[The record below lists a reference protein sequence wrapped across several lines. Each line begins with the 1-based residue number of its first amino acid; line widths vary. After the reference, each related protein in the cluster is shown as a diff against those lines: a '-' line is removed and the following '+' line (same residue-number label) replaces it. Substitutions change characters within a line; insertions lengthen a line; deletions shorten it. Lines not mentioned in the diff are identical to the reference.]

1 MSETSGYRRDIGF
14 FSATM
19 IIAGSMIGS
28 GIFIVSADIVRQVHT
43 GPLLLLTWCITG
55 TLTLCATLS
64 FGELTGM
71 LPKAGG
77 MYVYMKEIYG
87 PMTGFLYGWACFL
100 VIECGS
106 IAAVA
111 VGSGRYMGTFFPAV
125 SDSHWLLGPWNL
137 KAWQATQDIALG
149 PYEFGLT
156 SSRAV
161 GITVILVITL
171 VNTYGV
177 KLGAWT
183 QNLFTVAKLGAMA
196 ALILFG
202 LTMTPKLLPVEGPYV
217 PPLSISPVT
226 MLAALVVAQVG
237 SFFSC
242 DGWHYIGNVGSEIKN
257 PKRTLPLSLLA
268 GPIIVIGLYLL
279 ANLAYL
285 RQLGPTGIATATE
298 NRVGAAALG
307 AIFGPLGGSLMA
319 GAIMISMFGY
329 VNGAS
334 FTTARVYQAM
344 GEDGLFPRGAGK
356 LNRHGVPAWAL
367 WLQATWACLL
377 TLTGTFEQL
386 VDYSTFASL
395 LFLVAVIAGLM
406 VMRVKKPDL
415 DRPYKTWGYPVV
427 PLIYVLGAGSILGFL
442 LRYKP
447 AFTWPGLVLVLL
459 GVPVYFLRSSSKPR
473 PINRPPDHPHI
484 GQDKGSRVRE

>member
-1 MSETSGYRRDIGF
+1 MTDTSGYRRDIGF

-55 TLTLCATLS
+55 VLTLCATLS
-64 FGELTGM
+64 YGELTGM
-71 LPKAGG
+71 MPKAGG
-77 MYVYMKEIYG
+77 MYVYLKEIYG

-111 VGSGRYMGTFFPAV
+111 VGSGRYMGTFFP
-125 SDSHWLLGPWNL
+125 SIGDSHWLLGPWNI
-137 KAWQATQDIALG
+137 KAWHVTQDIALG
-149 PYEFGLT
+149 PYAFGLT
-156 SSRAV
+156 SARAA
-161 GITVILVITL
+161 GIVVIIVITL

-196 ALILFG
+196 ALIIFG
-202 LTMTPKLLPVEGPYV
+202 LTMTPKFLPIAGPYV
-217 PPLSISPVT
+217 PPLDLAPVT
-226 MLAALVVAQVG
+226 LLAALVVAQVG

-242 DGWHYIGNVGSEIKN
+242 DGWHYIGNVGTEIKT

-268 GPIIVIGLYLL
+268 GPAIVIGLYLL

-285 RQLGPTGIATATE
+285 RLLGPTGIATATDD
-298 NRVGAAALG
+298 RVGAAALG

-319 GAIMISMFGY
+319 GAIIISMFGY

-344 GEDGLFPRGAGK
+344 GEDGLFAGNAGK

-367 WLQATWACLL
+367 WLQAAWACILA
-377 TLTGTFEQL
+377 LTGTFEQL
-386 VDYSTFASL
+386 VEYCTFAQL
-395 LFLVAVIAGLM
+395 LAVVAVIAGVVVL
-406 VMRVKKPDL
+406 RFKQPNL
-415 DRPYKTWGYPVV
+415 ERPYKTWGYPVV
-427 PLIYVLGAGSILGFL
+427 PLIYILGAGSIMVFL

-459 GVPVYFLRSSSKPR
+459 GVPVYFLRSRQKPQ
-473 PINRPPDHPHI
+473 PNHPAT
-484 GQDKGSRVRE
+484 

>member
-1 MSETSGYRRDIGF
+1 MSDTSGYRRDIGF

-19 IIAGSMIGS
+19 IIVGSMIGS
-28 GIFIVSADIVRQVHT
+28 GIFIVSAGIVRQVHT

-55 TLTLCATLS
+55 ALTLCATLS
-64 FGELTGM
+64 YGELTGLM
-71 LPKAGG
+71 PKAGG
-77 MYVYMKEIYG
+77 MYVYLKEIYG

-125 SDSHWLLGPWNL
+125 SDSHWLVGPWNL
-137 KAWQATQDIALG
+137 KAWHVTQDIALG
-149 PYEFGLT
+149 PYEFGVT
-156 SSRAV
+156 SARAV
-161 GITVILVITL
+161 GIAVILVITL

-202 LTMTPKLLPVEGPYV
+202 LVLTPKILPVAGPYV
-217 PPLSISPVT
+217 PPLSIAPVT
-226 MLAALVVAQVG
+226 LLAALVVAQVG
-237 SFFSC
+237 CFFSC
-242 DGWHYIGNVGSEIKN
+242 DGWHYIGNVGSEIRN
-257 PKRTLPLSLLA
+257 PRRTLPLSLLV
-268 GPIIVIGLYLL
+268 GPAIVVGLYLL

-285 RQLGPTGIATATE
+285 RLLGPTGIATATDD
-298 NRVGAAALG
+298 RVGAAALG
-307 AIFGPLGGSLMA
+307 AIFGPLGASLMA

-344 GEDGLFPRGAGK
+344 GEDGLFVGKAGK

-367 WLQATWACLL
+367 WLQAIWACIL
-377 TLTGTFEQL
+377 TLSGTFEQL
-386 VDYSTFASL
+386 VEYCTFAQL
-395 LFLVAVIAGLM
+395 LSVVALIAGVV

-415 DRPYKTWGYPVV
+415 ERPYKTWGYPVV
-427 PLIYVLGAGSILGFL
+427 PLIYILGAVSIMGFL

-447 AFTWPGLVLVLL
+447 SFTWPGLVLVLS
-459 GVPVYFLRSSSKPR
+459 GVPVYFLRKRNYLS
-473 PINRPPDHPHI
+473 
-484 GQDKGSRVRE
+484 GSP

>member
-1 MSETSGYRRDIGF
+1 MSAGYRRDIGF

-43 GPLLLLTWCITG
+43 GSLLLLTWCITG
-55 TLTLCATLS
+55 VLTLCATLS
-64 FGELTGM
+64 YGELTGLM
-71 LPKAGG
+71 PKAGG
-77 MYVYMKEIYG
+77 MYLYLKEIYG

-100 VIECGS
+100 VIESGA

-111 VGSGRYMGTFFPAV
+111 VGSGRYMGTFIPSV
-125 SDSHWLLGPWNL
+125 SDARWLMGPWNL
-137 KAWQATQDIALG
+137 KAWQVTQNIAMG

-156 SSRAV
+156 SARAV
-161 GITVILVITL
+161 GIAVIIVFTL

-177 KLGAWT
+177 RLGAWT

-196 ALILFG
+196 ALIIFG
-202 LTMTPKLLPVEGPYV
+202 LTMTPKILPVAGPYV
-217 PPLSISPVT
+217 PPLSIAPAT
-226 MLAALVVAQVG
+226 LLAALVVAQVG

-242 DGWHYIGNVGSEIKN
+242 EGWNYIGNVGSEIKN
-257 PKRTLPLSLLA
+257 PKRTLPVSLLV
-268 GPIIVIGLYLL
+268 GPAIVIGLYLL

-285 RQLGPTGIATATE
+285 RMLGATGIATATE
-298 NRVGAAALG
+298 DRVGAAALG

-319 GAIMISMFGY
+319 GAVMISMFGF

-344 GEDGLFPRGAGK
+344 GEDGLFVGNAER
-356 LNRHGVPAWAL
+356 LNSYGVPAWAL
-367 WLQATWACLL
+367 WLQATWACIL

-386 VDYSTFASL
+386 VDYSTFAQL
-395 LFLVAVIAGLM
+395 LFVVAVIAGVV
-406 VMRVKKPDL
+406 VMRVKKPNL
-415 DRPYKTWGYPVV
+415 ERPYKTWGYPVV
-427 PLIYVLGAGSILGFL
+427 PLIYILGAGSIMGFL

-459 GVPVYFLRSSSKPR
+459 GVPVYLLRSRKRHNPTL
-473 PINRPPDHPHI
+473 RPPDQPHI
-484 GQDKGSRVRE
+484 EQDI

>member
-43 GPLLLLTWCITG
+43 APLLLLTWCITG
-55 TLTLCATLS
+55 ALTLCATLS
-64 FGELTGM
+64 YGELTGM
-71 LPKAGG
+71 MPKAGG
-77 MYVYMKEIYG
+77 MYVYLKESYG
-87 PMTGFLYGWACFL
+87 PMAGFLYGWACFL

-111 VGSGRYMGTFFPAV
+111 VGSGRYMGTFFPVV
-125 SDSHWLLGPWNL
+125 SDSRWLLGPWNL
-137 KAWQATQDIALG
+137 KGWQITQDIELG
-149 PYEFGLT
+149 PYAFGLT
-156 SSRAV
+156 SARAV
-161 GITVILVITL
+161 GIAVIIVMTL

-202 LTMTPKLLPVEGPYV
+202 LTMAPKALPVAGPYI
-217 PPLSISPVT
+217 PPLSVAPIT
-226 MLAALVVAQVG
+226 LLAALVVAQVG

-257 PKRTLPLSLLA
+257 PKRTLPLALLA
-268 GPIIVIGLYLL
+268 GPILVVTLYLL

-285 RQLGPTGIATATE
+285 RVLGPMGIATAAE
-298 NRVGAAALG
+298 DRVGAAALG
-307 AIFGPLGGSLMA
+307 AIFGPVGGSLMA

-344 GEDGLFPRGAGK
+344 GEDGLFAKGAGN
-356 LNRHGVPAWAL
+356 LNRHGVPAWSL
-367 WLQATWACLL
+367 WLQAAWACIL
-377 TLTGTFEQL
+377 TLTGTFGQL
-386 VDYSTFASL
+386 VEYSTFASL
-395 LFLVAVIAGLM
+395 LFLVAAITGMLVLRI
-406 VMRVKKPDL
+406 KKPDL
-415 DRPYKTWGYPVV
+415 ERPYKTWGYPII
-427 PLIYVLGAGSILGFL
+427 PLIYILGAGSILGFL
-442 LRYKP
+442 LRFKP

-459 GVPVYFLRSSSKPR
+459 GVPVYFWRR
-473 PINRPPDHPHI
+473 QRAGI
-484 GQDKGSRVRE
+484 GNAGPQTK

>member
-1 MSETSGYRRDIGF
+1 MTGASGYRRDIGF

-55 TLTLCATLS
+55 VLTLCATLS
-64 FGELTGM
+64 YGELTGM
-71 LPKAGG
+71 MPKAGG
-77 MYVYMKEIYG
+77 MYVYLKEIYG
-87 PMTGFLYGWACFL
+87 PMTGFLYGWTCFL
-100 VIECGS
+100 VIECGA

-111 VGSGRYMGTFFPAV
+111 VGSGRYMGTFLPAI

-137 KAWQATQDIALG
+137 TAWHVTQDIALG

-156 SSRAV
+156 SARAA
-161 GITVILVITL
+161 GTVVIIVITL

-196 ALILFG
+196 ALIIFG
-202 LTMTPKLLPVEGPYV
+202 LIMTPKILPIAGPYV
-217 PPLSISPVT
+217 PPLDIAPVT
-226 MLAALVVAQVG
+226 LLAALVVAQVG

-242 DGWHYIGNVGSEIKN
+242 DGWSYIGNVGSEIKT
-257 PKRTLPLSLLA
+257 PKRTLPLSLIV
-268 GPIIVIGLYLL
+268 GPSIVIGLYLL

-285 RQLGPTGIATATE
+285 RLLGPTGIATATDD
-298 NRVGAAALG
+298 RVGAAALG

-319 GAIMISMFGY
+319 GAVIISMFGY

-344 GEDGLFPRGAGK
+344 GEDGLFAGNAGK

-367 WLQATWACLL
+367 WLQAFWACIL

-386 VDYSTFASL
+386 VDYSTFAQL
-395 LFLVAVIAGLM
+395 LSVVAVIAGVVVL
-406 VMRVKKPDL
+406 RFKQPNL
-415 DRPYKTWGYPVV
+415 ERPYKTWGYPVV
-427 PLIYVLGAGSILGFL
+427 PLIYILGAGSIMVFL

-459 GVPVYFLRSSSKPR
+459 GVPIYFLRTRNKPL
-473 PINRPPDHPHI
+473 PNHPAT
-484 GQDKGSRVRE
+484 

>member
-1 MSETSGYRRDIGF
+1 MSDPSGYRRDIGF

-43 GPLLLLTWCITG
+43 GPLLLLTWGITG
-55 TLTLCATLS
+55 VLTLCATLS
-64 FGELTGM
+64 YGELTGLM
-71 LPKAGG
+71 PKAGG
-77 MYVYMKEIYG
+77 MYVYLKEIYG

-100 VIECGS
+100 VIECGA

-111 VGSGRYMGTFFPAV
+111 VGSGRYMGTFFPAI
-125 SDSHWLLGPWNL
+125 SDSHWLLGPWSL
-137 KAWQATQDIALG
+137 RAWQATQNIALG

-156 SSRAV
+156 SARAV
-161 GITVILVITL
+161 GIAVIVLFTL

-202 LTMTPKLLPVEGPYV
+202 LTMTPKILPVVGPYV
-217 PPLSISPVT
+217 PPLNIAPVT
-226 MLAALVVAQVG
+226 LLAALVVAQVG

-242 DGWHYIGNVGSEIKN
+242 DGWNYIGNIGSEIKN
-257 PKRTLPLSLLA
+257 PRRTLPLSLLV
-268 GPIIVIGLYLL
+268 GPGIVIGLYLL

-285 RQLGPTGIATATE
+285 RMLGPTGIATAPDD
-298 NRVGAAALG
+298 RVGAAALG

-319 GAIMISMFGY
+319 GAVMISMFGY
-329 VNGAS
+329 VNSAS
-334 FTTARVYQAM
+334 LTTARVYQAM
-344 GEDGLFPRGAGK
+344 GEDGLFVGGAGK
-356 LNRHGVPAWAL
+356 LNRHGVPGWAL
-367 WLQATWACLL
+367 WLQAAWACIL

-386 VDYSTFASL
+386 VDYSTFAQL
-395 LFLVAVIAGLM
+395 LCVVAVIAGVL
-406 VMRVKKPDL
+406 VLRIKQPDL
-415 DRPYKTWGYPVV
+415 ERPYKTWGYPVV
-427 PLIYVLGAGSILGFL
+427 PLIYILGAGSIMLFL

-459 GVPVYFLRSSSKPR
+459 GVPVYLLMRR
-473 PINRPPDHPHI
+473 N
-484 GQDKGSRVRE
+484 Q

>member
-1 MSETSGYRRDIGF
+1 MSGTSGYRRDIGF

-55 TLTLCATLS
+55 VLTLCATLS
-64 FGELTGM
+64 YGELTGM
-71 LPKAGG
+71 MPKAGG
-77 MYVYMKEIYG
+77 MYVYLKEIYG
-87 PMTGFLYGWACFL
+87 PMTGFLYGWTCFL
-100 VIECGS
+100 VIECGA

-111 VGSGRYMGTFFPAV
+111 VGSGRYMGTFLPAI

-137 KAWQATQDIALG
+137 TAWHVTQDIALG

-156 SSRAV
+156 SARAA
-161 GITVILVITL
+161 GIVVIIVITL

-196 ALILFG
+196 ALIIFG
-202 LTMTPKLLPVEGPYV
+202 LIMTPKILPIAGPYV
-217 PPLSISPVT
+217 PPLDIAPVT
-226 MLAALVVAQVG
+226 LLAALVVAQVG

-242 DGWHYIGNVGSEIKN
+242 DGWNYIGNVGSEIRN
-257 PKRTLPLSLLA
+257 PKRTLPLSLIV
-268 GPIIVIGLYLL
+268 GPSIVIGLYLL

-285 RQLGPTGIATATE
+285 RLLGPTGIATATDD
-298 NRVGAAALG
+298 RVGAAALG

-319 GAIMISMFGY
+319 GAVMISMFGY

-344 GEDGLFPRGAGK
+344 GEDGLFAGNAGK
-356 LNRHGVPAWAL
+356 LNSHGVPAWAL
-367 WLQATWACLL
+367 WLQAVWACIL

-386 VDYSTFASL
+386 VDYSTFAQL
-395 LFLVAVIAGLM
+395 LSVVAVIAGVVVL
-406 VMRVKKPDL
+406 RFKQPNL
-415 DRPYKTWGYPVV
+415 ERPYKTWGYPVV
-427 PLIYVLGAGSILGFL
+427 PLIYILGAGSIMVFL

-459 GVPVYFLRSSSKPR
+459 GVPIYFLRTRNKPL
-473 PINRPPDHPHI
+473 PNHPAT
-484 GQDKGSRVRE
+484 

>member
-1 MSETSGYRRDIGF
+1 MSESSGYRRDIGF

-28 GIFIVSADIVRQVHT
+28 GIFIVSADIVRQVQT
-43 GPLLLLTWCITG
+43 GPLLLLIWCITG
-55 TLTLCATLS
+55 ALTLCATLS

-71 LPKAGG
+71 MPKAGG
-77 MYVYMKEIYG
+77 MYVYLKEIYG
-87 PMTGFLYGWACFL
+87 PMAGFLYGWACFL

-111 VGSGRYMGTFFPAV
+111 VGSGRYMGTFFPTV
-125 SDSHWLLGPWNL
+125 SDSHWLVGPWNL
-137 KAWQATQDIALG
+137 KAWHVTQDIALG
-149 PYEFGLT
+149 PYAFGLT
-156 SSRAV
+156 SARAV
-161 GITVILVITL
+161 GIAVIVVITL

-196 ALILFG
+196 ALIIFG
-202 LTMTPKLLPVEGPYV
+202 LTMTPKIIPVAGPYV
-217 PPLSISPVT
+217 APLSIAPVT
-226 MLAALVVAQVG
+226 LLAALVVAQVG

-242 DGWHYIGNVGSEIKN
+242 DGWHYIGNVGSEIRN
-257 PKRTLPLSLLA
+257 PKRTLPLALLA
-268 GPIIVIGLYLL
+268 GPAIVIGLYLL

-285 RQLGPTGIATATE
+285 RLLGPTGIATATE
-298 NRVGAAALG
+298 DRVGAAALG
-307 AIFGPLGGSLMA
+307 SIFGPLGGSLMA

-344 GEDGLFPRGAGK
+344 GEDGLFVGNAEK

-367 WLQATWACLL
+367 WLQAAWACVL

-386 VDYSTFASL
+386 VEYATFAQL
-395 LFLVAVIAGLM
+395 LAVVSVITGVVVL
-406 VMRVKKPDL
+406 RVKKPNL
-415 DRPYKTWGYPVV
+415 ERPYKTWGYPVV
-427 PLIYVLGAGSILGFL
+427 PLIYILGAGSILVFL

-459 GVPVYFLRSSSKPR
+459 GVPVYFLRSRNKPL
-473 PINRPPDHPHI
+473 PNHPAT
-484 GQDKGSRVRE
+484 

>member
-1 MSETSGYRRDIGF
+1 MSDSSGYRRDIGF

-55 TLTLCATLS
+55 VLTLCATLS
-64 FGELTGM
+64 YGELTGLM
-71 LPKAGG
+71 PKAGG
-77 MYVYMKEIYG
+77 MYLYLKEIYG
-87 PMTGFLYGWACFL
+87 PMSGFLYGWACFL
-100 VIECGS
+100 VIESGA

-111 VGSGRYMGTFFPAV
+111 VGSGRYMGTFSPGV
-125 SDSHWLLGPWNL
+125 SDTHWLLGPWNI

-156 SSRAV
+156 TARAV
-161 GITVILVITL
+161 GIAVIIAFTL

-177 KLGAWT
+177 KLGVWT
-183 QNLFTVAKLGAMA
+183 QNLFTLAKLGAMA
-196 ALILFG
+196 ALIIFG
-202 LTMTPKLLPVEGPYV
+202 LAMSPKIVPVAGPYV
-217 PPLSISPVT
+217 PPLTVAPIT
-226 MLAALVVAQVG
+226 LLAALVVAQVG

-242 DGWHYIGNVGSEIKN
+242 EGWSYIGNVGSEIKN
-257 PKRTLPLSLLA
+257 PRRALPLSLLV
-268 GPIIVIGLYLL
+268 GPVIVIGLYLL

-285 RQLGPTGIATATE
+285 RLLGPTGIANAPDD
-298 NRVGAAALG
+298 RVGAAALG

-319 GAIMISMFGY
+319 GAVVISMFGY

-334 FTTARVYQAM
+334 LTTARIYQAM
-344 GEDGLFPRGAGK
+344 GEDGLFVGSAGK
-356 LNRHGVPAWAL
+356 LNGHGVPAWAL
-367 WLQATWACLL
+367 WLQAAWASIL

-386 VDYSTFASL
+386 VDYSTFAQL
-395 LFLVAVIAGLM
+395 LFVVAVIAGVM
-406 VMRVKKPDL
+406 VLRVRKPNL
-415 DRPYKTWGYPVV
+415 ERPYKTWGYPVV
-427 PLIYVLGAGSILGFL
+427 PLIYIMGAVGIMGFL

-459 GVPVYFLRSSSKPR
+459 GVPVYLLRARKLHNPTL
-473 PINRPPDHPHI
+473 RPPDHPHI
-484 GQDKGSRVRE
+484 EQDI

>member
-1 MSETSGYRRDIGF
+1 MSEPSGYRRDIGF

-28 GIFIVSADIVRQVHT
+28 GIFIVSADIVRQVRT
-43 GPLLLLTWCITG
+43 GPLLLLIWGLTG
-55 TLTLCATLS
+55 ALTLCATLS
-64 FGELTGM
+64 YGELTGLM
-71 LPKAGG
+71 PKAGG
-77 MYVYMKEIYG
+77 MYVYLKEIYG
-87 PMTGFLYGWACFL
+87 PMAGFLYGWACFL

-111 VGSGRYMGTFFPAV
+111 VGSGRYMGTFLPAV
-125 SDSHWLLGPWNL
+125 NDSRWLIGPWNL
-137 KAWQATQDIALG
+137 EAWQATRDIALG
-149 PYEFGLT
+149 PYAFGLT
-156 SSRAV
+156 TARAA
-161 GITVILVITL
+161 GITVILVIAL

-202 LTMTPKLLPVEGPYV
+202 LAMAPKVPPVAGPYV
-217 PPLSISPVT
+217 PPLSVAPMT
-226 MLAALVVAQVG
+226 LLAALVVAQVG

-242 DGWHYIGNVGSEIKN
+242 DGWHYIGNVGSEIRN

-268 GPIIVIGLYLL
+268 GPALVIGLYLL
-279 ANLAYL
+279 ANVAYL
-285 RQLGPTGIATATE
+285 RLLGPTGIATAPE
-298 NRVGAAALG
+298 DRVGAAALG
-307 AIFGPLGGSLMA
+307 AVFGPVGGSLMA
-319 GAIMISMFGY
+319 GAIMISMFGF

-344 GEDGLFPRGAGK
+344 GEDGLFIGGAGK

-367 WLQATWACLL
+367 WLQTIWACIL

-386 VDYSTFASL
+386 VEYCTFAQL
-395 LFLVAVIAGLM
+395 LSVVAVVVGVVVL
-406 VMRVKKPDL
+406 RVKKPDL
-415 DRPYKTWGYPVV
+415 ERPYRTWGYPVV
-427 PLIYVLGAGSILGFL
+427 PLIYILGAGGILVFL

-447 AFTWPGLVLVLL
+447 AFTWPGLLLVLL
-459 GVPVYFLRSSSKPR
+459 GVPVYFLRR
-473 PINRPPDHPHI
+473 RN
-484 GQDKGSRVRE
+484 G